1 MNINASLETH
11 VAPAAVYAEVAVLD
25 HYSEWLD
32 IVERVEAAA
41 KLAGD
46 EGPAWFVQLRGK
58 VGPLSRS
65 KKLRMVR
72 TVAQESSHVVFE
84 RREADGKSHS
94 SWILRADITPNE
106 QATELKMTLHYGG
119 GLFDGVVERL
129 LKGEIE
135 AAKRRLRTRLEA
147 P

>member
-1 MNINASLETH
+1 MNVNAALETS
-11 VAPAAVYAEVAVLD
+11 VGCSEVYRELAVLD

-32 IVERVEAAA
+32 IVERVEPAPALGA
-41 KLAGD
+41 D
-46 EGPAWFVQLRGK
+46 RGPAWFVQLRGK

-72 TVAQESSHVVFE
+72 TVAEASSHVVFE
-84 RREADGKSHS
+84 RSEADGKSHS
-94 SWILRADITPNE
+94 AWILRADITPNN
-106 QATELKMTLHYGG
+106 AGASLRMTLHYGG

-135 AAKRRLRTRLEA
+135 SAQRRLKARLEA
-147 P
+147 